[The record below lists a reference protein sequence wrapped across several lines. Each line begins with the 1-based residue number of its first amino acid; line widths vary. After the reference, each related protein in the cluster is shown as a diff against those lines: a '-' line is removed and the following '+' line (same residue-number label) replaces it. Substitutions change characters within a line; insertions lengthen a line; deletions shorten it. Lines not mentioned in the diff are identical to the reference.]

1 VLVERREVVVAVAP
15 GQDRGVDARMQRLDA
30 TAE

>member
-15 GQDRGVDARMQRLDA
+15 SQDGRVDARMQRLDA
-30 TAE
+30 AAE